1 MQISVASMQRQNPL
15 LADLQWDDVRLFLAL
30 CRSRTVGLAG
40 RSLKIDASTVSRRLA
55 VLETTLGAALFDRG
69 RDGIAPT
76 EAAERLLPVAEEI
89 EQGVARFA
97 NQVDALER
105 EVAGVVRI
113 TCPPDVAEVV
123 VAPLLS
129 ELFARHPALRVTL
142 VPGES
147 VLDLTRR
154 EADLALRTVRPQS
167 GDLVMTRL
175 TTASWVLVAAPALA
189 RRLGKLRH
197 FSDAP
202 WVGWDDAMSNIGA
215 ARWLAK
221 HARGVE
227 PKVRSDSLRV
237 QLAAV
242 SAGVGVALVPEPS
255 VRHYRLTRVALAP
268 GLRTAA
274 AEWPQDELY
283 LVTHRALRDVPR
295 VRVVWELLL
304 ARWGGAR

>member
-1 MQISVASMQRQNPL
+1 M
-15 LADLQWDDVRLFLAL
+15 
-30 CRSRTVGLAG
+30 
-40 RSLKIDASTVSRRLA
+40 
-55 VLETTLGAALFDRG
+55 
-69 RDGIAPT
+69 
-76 EAAERLLPVAEEI
+76 PVAEEI
-89 EQGVARFA
+89 EQSVARFA
-97 NQVDALER
+97 NQADALER
-105 EVAGVVRI
+105 EAAGVVRI

-142 VPGES
+142 TPGES

-175 TTASWVLVAAPALA
+175 TTAPWVLVAAPALA
-189 RRLGKLRH
+189 RRLGKLRN
-197 FSDAP
+197 FGDAP
-202 WVGWDDAMSNIGA
+202 WVSWGEALSNIGA

-227 PKVRSDSLRV
+227 PLVRSDSLRV

-242 SAGVGVALVPEPS
+242 SAGVGVALMPEPS
-255 VRHYRLTRVALAP
+255 VRHYRLTRVSLAA
-268 GLRTAA
+268 GLRAAA

-304 ARWGGAR
+304 ARWGGSR

>member
-1 MQISVASMQRQNPL
+1 MQRKPPPL
-15 LADLQWDDVRLFLAL
+15 EQLQWDDVRLFLAL

-40 RSLKIDASTVSRRLA
+40 QSLKVDASTVSRRLA
-55 VLETTLGAALFDRG
+55 ALEETLGASLFDRG

-76 EAAERLLPVAEEI
+76 EAAEQLLPVAEEI
-89 EQGVARFA
+89 ERGVARFA
-97 NQVDALER
+97 NQADALER
-105 EVAGVVRI
+105 DAAGVVRI

-123 VAPLLS
+123 VAPLLR
-129 ELFARHPALRVTL
+129 ELLNAHPALRITL
-142 VPGES
+142 APGES

-175 TTASWVLVAAPALA
+175 TSARWVLVAAPSLA
-189 RRLGKLRH
+189 KKLGKLRD
-197 FSDAP
+197 FADAP
-202 WVGWDDAMSNIGA
+202 WVGWGEAMANLGA

-221 HARGVE
+221 HARGLE
-227 PKVRSDSLRV
+227 PVVRTDSLRL

-255 VRHYRLTRVALAP
+255 VAHYRLQQLKLAP
-268 GLRTAA
+268 ALQPAA
-274 AEWPQDELY
+274 AEWPEDELY

-295 VRVVWELLL
+295 VRVVWDLLL
-304 ARWGGAR
+304 ARWGSR